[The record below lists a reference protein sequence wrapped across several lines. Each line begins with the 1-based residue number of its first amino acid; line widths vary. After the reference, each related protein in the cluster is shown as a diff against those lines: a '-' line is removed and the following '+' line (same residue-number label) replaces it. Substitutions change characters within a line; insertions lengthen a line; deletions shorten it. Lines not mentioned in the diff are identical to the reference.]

1 MSHIFSVQAA
11 RWPCVACADLQ
22 DVDEEEAAAQ
32 RRAERRRREED
43 QVDDLDDDDEFADFL
58 VDDDEGDKPDG
69 EPRRRRRQALARA
82 LPAGVSADAFQVHAL
97 HWRLQHSCWMSALS
111 FLLWS
116 SRARQAYSRSV
127 RMHRC

>member
-1 MSHIFSVQAA
+1 M
-11 RWPCVACADLQ
+11 ACADLQ

-82 LPAGVSADAFQVHAL
+82 LPAGVSADAFQVTKCCNTQWLTAL
-97 HWRLQHSCWMSALS
+97 VSAVLQSLRQAHRSGIVR
-111 FLLWS
+111 S
-116 SRARQAYSRSV
+116 SRHISGLCAAC
-127 RMHRC
+127 MHCS

>member
-1 MSHIFSVQAA
+1 MGSIRAVG
-11 RWPCVACADLQ
+11 WPCVACADLQ

-43 QVDDLDDDDEFADFL
+43 QVDDLDDDEFADFL

-82 LPAGVSADAFQVHAL
+82 LPAGVSADAFQVNAL
-97 HWRLQHSCWMSALS
+97 SRRLQHAGNDCCLA
-111 FLLWS
+111 
-116 SRARQAYSRSV
+116 
-127 RMHRC
+127 